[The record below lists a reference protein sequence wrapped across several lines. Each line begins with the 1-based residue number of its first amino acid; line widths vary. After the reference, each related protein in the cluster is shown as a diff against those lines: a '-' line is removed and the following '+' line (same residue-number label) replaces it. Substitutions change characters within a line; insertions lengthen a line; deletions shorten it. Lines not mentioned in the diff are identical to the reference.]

1 MSERQFSVF
10 AFPLIP
16 AERERLQSFRSCDVA
31 CSVLTMLT
39 SACGTNY
46 NKSLDVW
53 SSINQNFFFLA
64 ILSFPNV
71 VKIDIYDLWLVVR
84 LYCVFS
90 NKGLHFDSKFYYL
103 LLHLSALKSRQTTL
117 IIQHIINTTFKYDI
131 TCYGTVNILQIWFC
145 SKYTSALQDVFLI

>member
-1 MSERQFSVF
+1 MF

-16 AERERLQSFRSCDVA
+16 GERERLQSFRSSDVA

-53 SSINQNFFFLA
+53 SSINQNFFFFLA

-103 LLHLSALKSRQTTL
+103 LLHLSALKPRQTTL
-117 IIQHIINTTFKYDI
+117 II
-131 TCYGTVNILQIWFC
+131 
-145 SKYTSALQDVFLI
+145 